1 MIGNLVSM
9 LVWGLI
15 AGVVARA
22 LLPGDD
28 SMTWWQT
35 ALLGI
40 VGSFVGGTLGV
51 LFTGRNFSNFETSGV
66 IGSIIGAVIALI
78 AGKHQAENP
87 YGRWLPMGNKA
98 IDDAWQMAVHDIVGG
113 LGQNRLFLG

>member
-1 MIGNLVSM
+1 MLGNLVSM

-15 AGVVARA
+15 AGFIARA
-22 LLPGDD
+22 ILPGDD
-28 SMTWWQT
+28 KMSWWQT

-51 LFTGRNFSNFETSGV
+51 LFSSGGFDTFQTSGL

-78 AGKHQAENP
+78 ALRMYRKNNA
-87 YGRWLPMGNKA
+87 
-98 IDDAWQMAVHDIVGG
+98 
-113 LGQNRLFLG
+113 

>member
-1 MIGNLVSM
+1 MLGNLVSM
-9 LVWGLI
+9 VVWGLI

-22 LLPGDD
+22 MVPGDD
-28 SMTWWQT
+28 KMSWWQT

-51 LFTGRNFSNFETSGV
+51 LFSGRTFSNFETSGV

-78 AGKHQAENP
+78 ALRMYRKNNG
-87 YGRWLPMGNKA
+87 
-98 IDDAWQMAVHDIVGG
+98 
-113 LGQNRLFLG
+113 